1 MARKISFIIIGLG
14 LVLLLIPLVAQ
25 EKQKDFSQIEKII
38 KAGNYK
44 AADSLLN
51 DAVSYFISQKNFDT
65 LVSFIA
71 LKGEIVYEQEGAEKA
86 STSVFSFVD
95 LIKSRTS
102 SPKLLIDA
110 YREVAEYLGSITQ
123 NQQGYNASLEALK
136 YSYQN
141 PGKDSL
147 EIGRSE
153 YNLGVYAYR
162 LGKISLSQDHHR
174 RSLTIRERSSNTTPT
189 DIYFSCNAMGSI
201 MWNILKY
208 DSAAL
213 YYTKATKALEKLPDN
228 DLNKFYRTANV
239 QNNLA
244 ALYNS
249 TGKTSD
255 AITAMQKTIENYQ
268 TFIASKDPH
277 PKKEDAIAGLFQ
289 AVDNLAGIYR
299 EIGDLS
305 KAGNLLRYS
314 YDQKR
319 QKLAQDN
326 PDIFISEILLG
337 QYYNSLNEP
346 DKALQYLLPGL
357 EKLEKAEGD
366 YLIWKADAS
375 YAIALAYQNKKDVD
389 KAAAYYDKS
398 ETLYETSYQGEYDDI
413 YMDFLRNASLF
424 YAKNNQYN
432 KAISNADKAYNYL
445 VKVHQEK
452 SLQGFYQQL
461 NIAEVE
467 YLSKRY
473 EQTIQHSK
481 LALTLINDKIKES
494 NNLLD
499 SVKIEMFKP
508 RAILINAKAE
518 YELQKEKNVDYLNK
532 LVSQLNEALQILEK
546 RKVLIDDAES
556 INILIADNS
565 ELIGFAK
572 KIEFE
577 LYQLTKDDS
586 HLDKLI
592 NLHESGLY
600 NRIRSNLDKEKAIRF
615 AHLPIEIQQEE
626 QQLKAAI
633 QSSLQADKPNQELMN
648 GYLQAVHNWQA
659 YLDKVKAKYP
669 EYYNMRYG
677 SIFKPLPQ
685 LQSSIPHNTT
695 LIRYFFV
702 DSLLMAF
709 VADSTHKELIQLD
722 GRNLE
727 NNIAS
732 LLQYNKTEEEQVKQL
747 NGLYNKLW
755 LPLRSDIRTEKVI
768 IIPDGILFN
777 LSFDMLTSEPV
788 QSFKQ
793 VAEKSL
799 LAKHAIAYHY
809 SLFMLEKNKSSNNK
823 ENYIAFAPGFSDDIK
838 KEYVAL
844 IKDSIGLDYQYL
856 SLLPQPNTSRLA
868 KKVKSL
874 LSGSAYLDN
883 ASTQHSFIKN
893 AAGHK
898 IIHIG
903 THAEYNNTHP
913 ERSRLIFAKNID
925 AVNDTNSL
933 YLSDIY
939 NCDVSSDL
947 TILTACESGK
957 PGFHDGE
964 GMISLAH
971 AFNYAGSKS
980 ILTGLWKL
988 DEQSS
993 NIITD
998 LFIQNLVKK
1007 MPADEALRQAKLQYI
1022 SQAEGRMKS
1031 PAYWS
1036 GIVLIGYPEII
1047 PLEKPFNYLPWILAG
1062 VGILLVVGFV
1072 LVRRKRKSA

>member
-1 MARKISFIIIGLG
+1 MSRKISLIIVGLG
-14 LVLLLIPLVAQ
+14 LLLVLLPILAQ
-25 EKQKDFSQIEKII
+25 EKQKDFSQIKKLIE
-38 KAGNYK
+38 AGNYK
-44 AADSLLN
+44 SADSLLN
-51 DAVSYFISQKNFDT
+51 EAVSYFIAQKNFDT
-65 LVSFIA
+65 LASFIP
-71 LKGEIVYEQEGAEKA
+71 LKGKIVYEQDGAEK
-86 STSVFSFVD
+86 TSAAVFSFID
-95 LIKSRTS
+95 LVKTKTS
-102 SPKLLIDA
+102 SPKLLTDA
-110 YREVAEYLGSITQ
+110 YRQAAEYFGIITQ

-136 YSYQN
+136 YSYQS

-147 EIGRSE
+147 EIARSE

-162 LGKISLSQDHHR
+162 LGNISLSQDHHR
-174 RSLTIRERSSNTTPT
+174 RSLAIRERSSNTTSA
-189 DIYFSCNAMGSI
+189 DMYFSCNAMASI
-201 MWNILKY
+201 YWNVLKY

-213 YYTKATKALEKLPDN
+213 CYKKAISALEKLPDN
-228 DLNKFYRTANV
+228 DLNKFYRNANV

-255 AITAMQKTIENYQ
+255 AITAMQKTIENFQ
-268 TFIASKDPH
+268 AFIASKESH
-277 PKKEDAIAGLFQ
+277 PKKEDAVAGLFQ
-289 AVDNLAGIYR
+289 AIDNLAAIYK

-314 YDQKR
+314 YEQKK
-319 QKLAQDN
+319 QNLAKDN

-337 QYYNSLNEP
+337 QYYNTLNES
-346 DKALQYLLPGL
+346 DKALQYLLTGL

-375 YAIALAYQNKKDVD
+375 YAIALAYQNKKEID
-389 KAAAYYDKS
+389 KAATYYEKS
-398 ETLYETSYQGEYDDI
+398 EALYEESYQGEYDDI

-432 KAISNADKAYNYL
+432 KAVINANKAYNYL
-445 VKVHQEK
+445 VQVHQEK

-473 EQTIQHSK
+473 QQAIQHSK
-481 LALTLINDKIKES
+481 QALTLISEKIKES

-499 SVKIEMFKP
+499 SVKIELYKP
-508 RAILINAKAE
+508 KAILVNAKAE
-518 YELQKEKNVDYLNK
+518 YELQNERNADYLNK
-532 LVSQLNEALQILEK
+532 LAAQLNEGLQILEK

-556 INILIADNS
+556 INILIADNT
-565 ELIGFAK
+565 ELIEFAK

-577 LYQLTKDDS
+577 LYQQTKDDS
-586 HLDKLI
+586 YLNKLI

-615 AHLPIEIQQEE
+615 ANLPLEIQQEE

-633 QSSLQADKPNQELMN
+633 QTSLQANKPNQELMN
-648 GYLQAVHNWQA
+648 DYLQATQNWQA
-659 YLDKVKAKYP
+659 YLDKVKVKYP
-669 EYYNMRYG
+669 AYYNMRYG

-685 LQSSIPHNTT
+685 LQSSIPANTT
-695 LIRYFFV
+695 LIRYFFI
-702 DSLLMAF
+702 DSSLMAF
-709 VADSTHKELIQLD
+709 VADSSLKQLIQLD
-722 GRNLE
+722 SRNLE

-732 LLQYNKTEEEQVKQL
+732 LLQYNQTEEEQLKQL

-755 LPLRSDIRTEKVI
+755 LPLRNDIHTEKLI

-809 SLFMLEKNKSSNNK
+809 SLFMLEKNKNSSNK

-838 KEYVAL
+838 KEYASL
-844 IKDSIGLDYQYL
+844 IKDSISLDYQYL
-856 SLLPQPNTSRLA
+856 SLLPQPNTSKLA
-868 KKVKSL
+868 KKVKNL
-874 LSGSAYLDN
+874 LNGNAYLDN
-883 ASTQHSFIKN
+883 ASTQTSFIKN

-898 IIHIG
+898 IVHIG
-903 THAEYNNTHP
+903 THAEYNNAYP
-913 ERSRLIFAKNID
+913 ERSRLIFAKNIN

-939 NCDVSSDL
+939 NCNVSSDL

-993 NIITD
+993 NMITD

-1022 SQAEGRMKS
+1022 NQAEGRMKS
-1031 PAYWS
+1031 PAYWA
-1036 GIVLIGYPEII
+1036 GIALMGYPEII
-1047 PLEKPFNYLPWILAG
+1047 PLEKPFNYLPWLTAG
-1062 VGILLVVGFV
+1062 AGILLIVGFV
-1072 LVRRKRKSA
+1072 LIRRKRNL